1 MATLVEYFKRQSNK
15 GNWSFSDQMCGP
27 DGTPLW
33 TTSANGIAAALI
45 AVDRRGSI
53 GFQVSSTDG
62 TDQLTLS
69 ANGIVNVN
77 VPPTTLN
84 AVTEGLYDVHV
95 TVWSDDFTVNRVYGR
110 LPIYE
115 GFSPVTTST
124 TGGSTVGPKV
134 KVWQLKIALVNAGV
148 FDTVDTVV
156 SPTTHDPA
164 NIVWTSGGD
173 TTLGDAFSLVV
184 QDALGW
190 TDNQMATLYS
200 AASAILA
207 I

>member
-1 MATLVEYFKRQSNK
+1 M
-15 GNWSFSDQMCGP
+15 
-27 DGTPLW
+27 
-33 TTSANGIAAALI
+33 
-45 AVDRRGSI
+45 
-53 GFQVSSTDG
+53 
-62 TDQLTLS
+62 
-69 ANGIVNVN
+69 
-77 VPPTTLN
+77 
-84 AVTEGLYDVHV
+84 
-95 TVWSDDFTVNRVYGR
+95 
-110 LPIYE
+110 
-115 GFSPVTTST
+115 
-124 TGGSTVGPKV
+124 GPKV

>member
-27 DGTPLW
+27 DGIPLW
-33 TTSANGIAAALI
+33 TTSPNGISAALI
-45 AVDRRGSI
+45 AVDRKGCI
-53 GFQVSSTDG
+53 GFQVSSNDG

-69 ANGIVNVN
+69 ANGIINVN
-77 VPPTTLN
+77 VIPNTLSS
-84 AVTEGLYDVHV
+84 VREGLYDIHA
-95 TVWSDDFTVNRVYGR
+95 TIWSDDFTVNRVYGR